1 MICDNCGEAYY
12 DTPAADYIQ
21 KQVELAYNNTADVEV
36 MKV

>member
-12 DTPAADYIQ
+12 ATETTNHIQ

-36 MKV
+36 TKV